1 MITVRKC
8 LATLTMLSATLFG
21 AHEDGSYQIE
31 ANGEESIPVY
41 VKVLVAENIEG
52 ALIDVRGGYKVYNPE
67 NGKQLS
73 SGFKGKKY
81 YLQTNTAGLKWGE
94 GYPGIHQIKIVPA
107 NQSTSILVDGIQYRG
122 YVEAYDINSKI
133 QLVNEVDV
141 EDYLRSILSHEFATK
156 KLSPAVYDAIAIAM
170 RTHVYSIVAR
180 GFNPF
185 WDIHAKEVSYLGEG
199 QTKINPD
206 MERAILATKG
216 LIMTFQD
223 RPFCTGW
230 TENSGGKTANY
241 ESIYRKKG
249 IGPEGILVGYA
260 QKERGAS
267 KWKCTLS
274 NQELAK
280 KLKMNRVDAIDLYQ
294 DPTSK
299 KVYAVRFS
307 EKKHFVELTY
317 FEFQKL
323 LGESRILSTDFS
335 VKLVK
340 DDVLFEGYGKGT
352 GVGVC
357 LFTAEQMAKNGNSMP
372 QILAEFYPSTH
383 IVKLSRMPASF
394 KKNQE

>member
-1 MITVRKC
+1 MISIQKIAIALMMTTG
-8 LATLTMLSATLFG
+8 ALFG
-21 AHEDGSYQIE
+21 AFEDGSYKIE
-31 ANGEESIPVY
+31 ANGEETVPVF

-52 ALIDVRGGYKVYNPE
+52 ALIDVRGSYKVFNPE

-94 GYPGIHQIKIVPA
+94 GYPGIHQIKIVPSSQ
-107 NQSTSILVDGIQYRG
+107 NTSILINGIQYRG

-133 QLVNEVDV
+133 QLINEVDV
-141 EDYLRSILSHEFATK
+141 EDYLRSILSHEFANK

-170 RTHVYSIVAR
+170 RTHVYSVVAR
-180 GFNPF
+180 GFNPY
-185 WDIHAKEVSYLGEG
+185 WDIHSKEVNYFGEG

-206 MERAILATKG
+206 MERAIYATKG

-223 RPFCTGW
+223 RPFCTDW
-230 TENSGGKTANY
+230 TENCGGKTANY
-241 ESIYRKKG
+241 ESIFRKKG
-249 IGPEGILVGYA
+249 VGPEGVLVGFA
-260 QKERGAS
+260 QKERS
-267 KWKCTLS
+267 DFKWKCTLS

-280 KLKMNRVDAIDLYQ
+280 KLKMNHVDEIDLYQ

-299 KVYAVRFS
+299 KVYAVRFA

-317 FEFQKL
+317 FDFQKL
-323 LGESRILSTDFS
+323 IGDSRILSTDFT

-340 DDVLFEGYGKGT
+340 DDILFEGYGKGM
-352 GVGVC
+352 GVGIC
-357 LFTAEQMAKNGNSMP
+357 LFSAEQMAKNGRTMP

-383 IVKLSRMPASF
+383 IVKLSRMPSSF
-394 KKNQE
+394 KKES